1 MQLSE
6 IKPDITDDK
15 QAKQECTIAVPEP
28 EIQSGTLDADQ
39 VDKSI
44 LEIYFPQVSKELQ
57 MQSEAAPPVADNLR
71 LLLST
76 EDLAGFETWILNSE
90 QSKNPEEEN

>member
-1 MQLSE
+1 MLLSE
-6 IKPDITDDK
+6 IKSDITVK
-15 QAKQECTIAVPEP
+15 EQAKQECTIAVPEP

-44 LEIYFPQVSKELQ
+44 LEMISQELQ

-71 LLLST
+71 LWLST
-76 EDLAGFETWILNSE
+76 ENLAGFETWILNSE
-90 QSKNPEEEN
+90 QSKNPEEKN

>member
-1 MQLSE
+1 MLLSE
-6 IKPDITDDK
+6 IKSDITDDE

-44 LEIYFPQVSKELQ
+44 LEMISQELQ
-57 MQSEAAPPVADNLR
+57 MQSKAAPPVADNLR
-71 LLLST
+71 FLLST

-90 QSKNPEEEN
+90 QSKNPEEKN